1 MQKRRLKG
9 EGAIYQV
16 KNRKNYFV
24 AQISIGKDRS
34 GKRLRETITGSSKK
48 EVFQKMQKALFLI
61 NTDSY
66 SKEKIYF
73 GEFFENWFFNYKKL
87 EIKPNSFAR
96 YESLWRLKIKDY
108 PICNIKLKDLK
119 TIHFQN
125 HINSLLS
132 EQLISVDN
140 GKRLLNLFSS
150 CLNWAIDHEFLFKNY
165 CKGVKLP
172 KQIKIRKNISFS
184 YEEQMQFI
192 DYLDTK
198 NTVDLLILTTF
209 YSGLR
214 LGEITALTWEDFQDN
229 YLNINKQYQNEYKI
243 NNDGTKT
250 RQLKLVTTKT
260 ESSIRLV
267 PIPKNIVELL
277 VKHKERQDNLR
288 TKLKK
293 AYKNNNLIFADDIG
307 NPIEHKRPNR
317 RVKQICKES
326 GIPEKTFHGVRHSY
340 ASRLYEMSVNVKSA
354 QSLLGHSNY
363 QTTMNIYTHI
373 SKTHLEKEI
382 NKFDLLANNRQ
393 TETN

>member
-132 EQLISVDN
+132 EQLISIDN

-172 KQIKIRKNISFS
+172 KQIKVKKNIVFSF
-184 YEEQMQFI
+184 EEQTKFI
-192 DYLDTK
+192 EYLNLE

-214 LGEITALTWEDFQDN
+214 LGEITALTWEDLKN
-229 YLNINKQYQNEYKI
+229 GKLTINKQYQNEYKI
-243 NNDGTKT
+243 DDYGKRT
-250 RQLKLVTTKT
+250 RELHLISTKT
-260 ESSIRLV
+260 ESSERI
-267 PIPKNIVELL
+267 IPLPENILPLIFEY
-277 VKHKERQDNLR
+277 KKEQEKRID
-288 TKLKK
+288 KLKGIYQDK
-293 AYKNNNLIFADDIG
+293 KLIFADSIG

-317 RVKQICKES
+317 EVKKICQKIN
-326 GIPEKTFHGVRHSY
+326 IPDRTFHSIRHSY
-340 ASRLYEMSVNVKSA
+340 ATRLFELNVPVKTV
-354 QSLLGHSNY
+354 QHLLGHSTIN
-363 QTTMNIYTHI
+363 TTMNIYTHVMEEQ
-373 SKTHLEKEI
+373 KTDEVQKL
-382 NKFDLLANNRQ
+382 NKLL
-393 TETN
+393 

>member
-1 MQKRRLKG
+1 M
-9 EGAIYQV
+9 
-16 KNRKNYFV
+16 
-24 AQISIGKDRS
+24 
-34 GKRLRETITGSSKK
+34 
-48 EVFQKMQKALFLI
+48 
-61 NTDSY
+61 
-66 SKEKIYF
+66 
-73 GEFFENWFFNYKKL
+73 
-87 EIKPNSFAR
+87 
-96 YESLWRLKIKDY
+96 
-108 PICNIKLKDLK
+108 
-119 TIHFQN
+119 
-125 HINSLLS
+125 
-132 EQLISVDN
+132 
-140 GKRLLNLFSS
+140 
-150 CLNWAIDHEFLFKNY
+150 
-165 CKGVKLP
+165 
-172 KQIKIRKNISFS
+172 
-184 YEEQMQFI
+184 
-192 DYLDTK
+192 
-198 NTVDLLILTTF
+198 ILTTF

-277 VKHKERQDNLR
+277 LKHKERLYNLR
-288 TKLKK
+288 IKLKK

-363 QTTMNIYTHI
+363 QTTMNIYTNI

>member
-9 EGAIYQV
+9 EGSIYQV
-16 KNRKNYFV
+16 KDRKNYFI
-24 AQISIGKDRS
+24 AQISIGKDKN

-48 EVFQKMQKALFLI
+48 EVSQKMQKALFLV
-61 NTDSY
+61 NSDSY
-66 SKEKIYF
+66 SKERVFF
-73 GEFFENWFFNYKKL
+73 GDFFENWFFNYKKL

-108 PICNIKLKDLK
+108 PICGMRLKDLK

-125 HINSLLS
+125 HINFLLS
-132 EQLISVDN
+132 EQLISIDN
-140 GKRLLNLFSS
+140 AKRLLNLLSS
-150 CLNWAIDHEFLFKNY
+150 CLNWAIEHEILFRNY

-172 KQIKIRKNISFS
+172 KQIKVKKNISFS
-184 YEEQMQFI
+184 YEEQMKFI
-192 DYLDTK
+192 EHLDLE
-198 NTVDLLILTTF
+198 NTIDLLILTTF

-260 ESSIRLV
+260 ESSIRLL
-267 PIPKNIVELL
+267 PIPKNIVEILK
-277 VKHKERQDNLR
+277 KHKERQDKLIQS
-288 TKLKK
+288 LKK
-293 AYKNNNLIFADDIG
+293 IYKNNNLIFADNIG

-317 RVKQICKES
+317 RVKPICKEA

-382 NKFDLLANNRQ
+382 NKFDTLANIGKQ
-393 TETN
+393 L